1 MAFCE
6 DCGSPLS
13 EGVVFCENCGA
24 KISST
29 NNVISNHSK
38 EIVETGII
46 YTNLSLLAEKLNT
59 SISSLTSVIE
69 NFIKSASNRGIGY
82 TLKDVS
88 DSFSTVGSVENH
100 IRIIK
105 STVQELKPKYL
116 FILGS
121 SNVIPSIIWENKAS
135 DCGSDADVSSDL
147 PYATLDTTSPFEG
160 QEYDFEDTLRVGRLP
175 NIDFENYFANL
186 NEGCG
191 KIDTIS
197 TFAESA
203 EVWVEE
209 TIDIYSHI
217 KSGPNVHTS
226 PEHTTE
232 TTKSTI
238 SSSGN
243 SNLFLFNLHGS
254 NQTEYWYGQRGGS
267 YPEAVAPDTFDGLEK
282 PYFLAVEACYGAAY
296 EDREIDKSILLSSLS
311 GKCISFLGSSRIAFG
326 TPRAPGSCADV
337 ICGEYL
343 KNLKSGMTVGDAL
356 EKARREL
363 MKESDAEEIKTLAEF
378 SLYGDPSARIFGE
391 PKPTKTSLF
400 SKNTTQAFS
409 KGIRIPLP
417 NIRKAIRL
425 ELTNVEEK
433 IAQIV
438 QESVYK
444 QYADLEGIV
453 PKFFKNQNETDKYHA
468 VFEKSNVIGK
478 KIVSV
483 SFGKNG
489 QIKSI
494 KESK

>member
-1 MAFCE
+1 
-6 DCGSPLS
+6 
-13 EGVVFCENCGA
+13 
-24 KISST
+24 
-29 NNVISNHSK
+29 
-38 EIVETGII
+38 
-46 YTNLSLLAEKLNT
+46 
-59 SISSLTSVIE
+59 
-69 NFIKSASNRGIGY
+69 
-82 TLKDVS
+82 
-88 DSFSTVGSVENH
+88 
-100 IRIIK
+100 
-105 STVQELKPKYL
+105 
-116 FILGS
+116 
-121 SNVIPSIIWENKAS
+121 
-135 DCGSDADVSSDL
+135 
-147 PYATLDTTSPFEG
+147 
-160 QEYDFEDTLRVGRLP
+160 
-175 NIDFENYFANL
+175 
-186 NEGCG
+186 
-191 KIDTIS
+191 
-197 TFAESA
+197 
-203 EVWVEE
+203 
-209 TIDIYSHI
+209 
-217 KSGPNVHTS
+217 
-226 PEHTTE
+226 
-232 TTKSTI
+232 
-238 SSSGN
+238 
-243 SNLFLFNLHGS
+243 
-254 NQTEYWYGQRGGS
+254 
-267 YPEAVAPDTFDGLEK
+267 
-282 PYFLAVEACYGAAY
+282 
-296 EDREIDKSILLSSLS
+296 
-311 GKCISFLGSSRIAFG
+311 
-326 TPRAPGSCADV
+326 
-337 ICGEYL
+337 
-343 KNLKSGMTVGDAL
+343 MTVGDAL

>member
-13 EGVVFCENCGA
+13 EGVAFCENCGA

-135 DCGSDADVSSDL
+135 DCGSGADVSSDL

-186 NEGCG
+186 KEGCG
-191 KIDTIS
+191 KIETIS

-238 SSSGN
+238 S
-243 SNLFLFNLHGS
+243 
-254 NQTEYWYGQRGGS
+254 
-267 YPEAVAPDTFDGLEK
+267 
-282 PYFLAVEACYGAAY
+282 
-296 EDREIDKSILLSSLS
+296 
-311 GKCISFLGSSRIAFG
+311 
-326 TPRAPGSCADV
+326 
-337 ICGEYL
+337 
-343 KNLKSGMTVGDAL
+343 
-356 EKARREL
+356 
-363 MKESDAEEIKTLAEF
+363 
-378 SLYGDPSARIFGE
+378 
-391 PKPTKTSLF
+391 
-400 SKNTTQAFS
+400 
-409 KGIRIPLP
+409 
-417 NIRKAIRL
+417 
-425 ELTNVEEK
+425 
-433 IAQIV
+433 
-438 QESVYK
+438 
-444 QYADLEGIV
+444 
-453 PKFFKNQNETDKYHA
+453 
-468 VFEKSNVIGK
+468 
-478 KIVSV
+478 
-483 SFGKNG
+483 
-489 QIKSI
+489 
-494 KESK
+494 